1 MVPRVGLIAPEIWI
15 CSCGGLRPTHTQ
27 CVYHALRKIRNL
39 EEDFCPP
46 RILSVRLRRMASWPE
61 ILFCTPGRQDA
72 RTPGR
77 QDARTPGRQDAKI
90 AKIAKIAK
98 EGCAGGGVCRWRK
111 SAAILRISSALF
123 LDCLCKILKQL
134 MPSWLTPFLPLSD
147 LHNNV
152 LRGTPQKANS

>member
-1 MVPRVGLIAPEIWI
+1 MKTTSTPLYGLTNPLSPPLRSPQQRPQGHPAKSKFLAVSRVGLNAPEIWI

-61 ILFCTPGRQDA
+61 ILFCTPGRQA
-72 RTPGR
+72 S
-77 QDARTPGRQDAKI
+77 KI

-134 MPSWLTPFLPLSD
+134 MPSW
-147 LHNNV
+147 
-152 LRGTPQKANS
+152 

>member
-61 ILFCTPGRQDA
+61 ILFCTPGRRTQDA
-72 RTPGR
+72 GRRTQDAGRRTQDAGRRTQDAGRRTQDAGRRTQDAGR
-77 QDARTPGRQDAKI
+77 QDCQD
-90 AKIAKIAK
+90 
-98 EGCAGGGVCRWRK
+98 CQDCQGGLCRRGSLPVAQECSNFAHK
-111 SAAILRISSALF
+111 FS
-123 LDCLCKILKQL
+123 
-134 MPSWLTPFLPLSD
+134 PFFGLS
-147 LHNNV
+147 V
-152 LRGTPQKANS
+152 